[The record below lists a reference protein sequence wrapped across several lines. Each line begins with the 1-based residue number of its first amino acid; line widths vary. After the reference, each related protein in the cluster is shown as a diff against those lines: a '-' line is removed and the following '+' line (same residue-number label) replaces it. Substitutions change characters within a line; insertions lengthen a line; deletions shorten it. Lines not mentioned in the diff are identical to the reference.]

1 MPINVV
7 VIVKQVIDPE
17 TQVSALKLDP
27 ENGTV
32 SSYGNAP
39 QVVNGF
45 DEQAVEAALRLKDQ
59 HGAYVTAISVG
70 GAFAMDVIKKPL
82 SMGCDD
88 IVLLQDGIFENLDS
102 FGTASVLAAGIRK
115 LGAFDLII
123 GGRQASDWDNAQV
136 PLGLAEILNLP
147 CITMAKRVDSVN
159 SKVIVERVLP
169 DGYEIVEA
177 SLPSLVMVSNELGQ
191 PRFPTITK
199 TMAAAR
205 KSPRIWTAQDLEFTY
220 SGPQVRISDLFV
232 PMVEKDCEFL
242 EGDDGDDVGRKLA
255 LALREAKLI

>member
-1 MPINVV
+1 MPLNVI

-17 TQVSALKLDP
+17 TQVSAIKLDP
-27 ENGTV
+27 DNGTM

-70 GAFAMDVIKKPL
+70 GSFAMDVIKKPL

-88 IVLLQDGIFENLDS
+88 IVLLQDGIFENMDS
-102 FGTASVLAAGIRK
+102 FGTALALAAGIRK
-115 LGAFDLII
+115 LGEFNLII

-136 PLGLAEILNLP
+136 PLGLAEILGLS
-147 CITMAKRVDSVN
+147 CITMAKRVDYIN
-159 SKVIVERVLP
+159 SKIVVERVLP
-169 DGYEIVEA
+169 DGYEVVEA

-220 SGPQVRISDLFV
+220 AGPQVRVADLFV
-232 PMVEKDCEFL
+232 PTGEKECEFL
-242 EGDDGDDVGRKLA
+242 EGEDEDDVGRKLA
-255 LALREAKLI
+255 LALRESKLI